1 MDEFALSKLVGAWR
15 LTAAYIVVQGTSERA
30 DLYGPKP
37 RGYAVFEPNG
47 RLMGLLMS
55 SGRDAA
61 QTDPDRATLFKS
73 MMAYSGKFSIDAEKF
88 VTKVDMAWDPSW
100 EGTEQIRYYT
110 FENDQLSLRTTPIEH
125 PSFPGQKIVAY
136 VDWTRDA

>member
-1 MDEFALSKLVGAWR
+1 MDKSSLSRLIGAWR
-15 LTAAYIVVQGTSERA
+15 LTGAYVVVQGTSERI

-37 RGYAVFEPNG
+37 RGYAIFEPNG

-55 SGRDAA
+55 SDRKPA
-61 QTDPDRATLFKS
+61 QADQDKVALFKS
-73 MMAYSGKFSIDAEKF
+73 MMAYSGKFSIDAERF
-88 VTKVDMAWDPSW
+88 VTKVDMAWDPNW
-100 EGTEQIRYYT
+100 EGTEQVRYYS
-110 FENDQLSLRTTPIEH
+110 FKDDRLSLRTAPIEH